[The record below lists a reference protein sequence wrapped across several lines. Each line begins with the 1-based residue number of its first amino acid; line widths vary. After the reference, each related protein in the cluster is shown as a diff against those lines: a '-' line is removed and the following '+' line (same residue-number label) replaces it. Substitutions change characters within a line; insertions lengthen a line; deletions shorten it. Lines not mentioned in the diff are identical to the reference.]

1 MVDVLAYTLA
11 GNKRKTLAKH
21 GAVTLPKRLAEV
33 KAEENGEKLMD
44 VTTDSLVE
52 ALANTLAEVEAET
65 VGERLGDGR
74 PRHWL
79 TRLLTR

>member
-1 MVDVLAYTLA
+1 MTLA
-11 GNKRKTLAKH
+11 
-21 GAVTLPKRLAEV
+21 KRLAEG

-52 ALANTLAEVEAET
+52 ALANTLAVVEAET

-74 PRHWL
+74 PRHWSP
-79 TRLLTR
+79 RLLTRYQRDTRADTMADTCKSED

>member
-1 MVDVLAYTLA
+1 M
-11 GNKRKTLAKH
+11 
-21 GAVTLPKRLAEV
+21 TLPKRLAEV

-52 ALANTLAEVEAET
+52 GLANTVAEVEAET

-74 PRHWL
+74 RGHWL

>member
-1 MVDVLAYTLA
+1 M
-11 GNKRKTLAKH
+11 TLAK
-21 GAVTLPKRLAEV
+21 GLAEV

-52 ALANTLAEVEAET
+52 ALANTLAVVEAET

-74 PRHWL
+74 PRHWSP
-79 TRLLTR
+79 RLLTR

>member
-1 MVDVLAYTLA
+1 M
-11 GNKRKTLAKH
+11 
-21 GAVTLPKRLAEV
+21 TLPKRLAEV
-33 KAEENGEKLMD
+33 MAEENGEKLMD

-52 ALANTLAEVEAET
+52 ALANTLAAVEAET
-65 VGERLGDGR
+65 VGDRLSDGK

>member
-1 MVDVLAYTLA
+1 M
-11 GNKRKTLAKH
+11 TLAK
-21 GAVTLPKRLAEV
+21 GLAEV

-52 ALANTLAEVEAET
+52 ALANTLAVVEAET

-74 PRHWL
+74 PRHWSQ
-79 TRLLTR
+79 RLLTR

>member
-1 MVDVLAYTLA
+1 M
-11 GNKRKTLAKH
+11 
-21 GAVTLPKRLAEV
+21 TLPKRLAEV

-52 ALANTLAEVEAET
+52 ALANTIAEVKAET
-65 VGERLGDGR
+65 VGDRLRDGR

>member
-1 MVDVLAYTLA
+1 M
-11 GNKRKTLAKH
+11 
-21 GAVTLPKRLAEV
+21 TLPKRLAEV
-33 KAEENGEKLMD
+33 MAKENGEKLMD

-52 ALANTLAEVEAET
+52 ALANTLAAVEAET
-65 VGERLGDGR
+65 VGDRLGDGK